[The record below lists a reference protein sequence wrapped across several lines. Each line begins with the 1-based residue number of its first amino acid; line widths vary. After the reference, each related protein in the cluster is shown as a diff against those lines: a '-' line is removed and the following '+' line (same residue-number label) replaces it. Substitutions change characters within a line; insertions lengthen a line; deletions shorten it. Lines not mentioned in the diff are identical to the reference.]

1 MGEETF
7 HPNQQAPYCKENTF
21 PKLKV
26 KKKKN
31 NPKQLHSGVVLIF
44 LTPSIFCTIHF
55 SVQIQIIVAPF
66 GSLVTLH
73 HVHNFNDLYSEV
85 VEQWSPP
92 RDWEVSE
99 ACVQKTQLVAGLE
112 ISVGLNVE
120 QVGKG
125 GG

>member
-1 MGEETF
+1 M
-7 HPNQQAPYCKENTF
+7 
-21 PKLKV
+21 
-26 KKKKN
+26 
-31 NPKQLHSGVVLIF
+31 
-44 LTPSIFCTIHF
+44 
-55 SVQIQIIVAPF
+55 
-66 GSLVTLH
+66 TLQ